1 MLLNLLLIYIGSVL
15 WVLGMLKLSN
25 CNETFRDLSCIGS
38 HNNYDIL
45 VTTSLI
51 PFANTF
57 ICIVI
62 SLALLLN
69 CLFHYSKVDKGIS
82 KIKRI
87 IEKIVE

>member
-1 MLLNLLLIYIGSVL
+1 MLLNLFLIYIGSVL
-15 WVLGMLKLSN
+15 WVMGMLKLSN

-51 PFANTF
+51 PFVNTF
-57 ICIVI
+57 MCVVVVA
-62 SLALLLN
+62 LLLLN
-69 CLFHYSKVDKGIS
+69 CLFEFCKLDKGID
-82 KIKRI
+82 KIRKI